1 MRTLASFD
9 WMRFIR
15 RCPQVPPCEVPGWE
29 GIGLVLCSGLGYELN
44 FLRNYKSVE
53 RLLADRLWLFSLL
66 NAPRKL
72 TVVAGHLD
80 GAQQAAGFRW
90 LDKARDHL
98 HPGPQTHHLL
108 YQGFWAK
115 MVETGG
121 LDKLRS
127 KIR

>member
-1 MRTLASFD
+1 M
-9 WMRFIR
+9 
-15 RCPQVPPCEVPGWE
+15 
-29 GIGLVLCSGLGYELN
+29 CSGLGYELN

-80 GAQQAAGFRW
+80 GAHQAAGLRQ
-90 LDKARDHL
+90 LDKGRDDS
-98 HPGPQTHHLL
+98 HPGPQTHDLL

-115 MVETGG
+115 FVETAG